1 MERQD
6 ENQKTFQSKML
17 TSHSGEL
24 KINFKAKIDKSI
36 RDAQA

>member
-1 MERQD
+1 MDRQD
-6 ENQKTFQSKML
+6 ENQKTFQSEMF
-17 TSHSGEL
+17 TSHPGEL